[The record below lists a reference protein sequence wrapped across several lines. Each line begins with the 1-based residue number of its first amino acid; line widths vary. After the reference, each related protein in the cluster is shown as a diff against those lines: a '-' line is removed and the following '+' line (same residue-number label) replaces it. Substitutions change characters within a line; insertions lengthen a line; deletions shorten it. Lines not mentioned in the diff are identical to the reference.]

1 MASEL
6 QPEFFSLLG
15 INIFLALS
23 LLTCLFEKNFPTA
36 IPYVYQS
43 ASLFGFGQ
51 LWISKEFSQIFGNDM
66 RFLYHSAYLSVA
78 VISIAAI
85 NLYLA
90 LLKKQK
96 VLSWIYCGTVV
107 LPTVTV
113 SIFFISAY
121 INDTPVPLPA
131 LPHVPL
137 EMVYILLAPCAAVL
151 GLGILTTLKPE
162 VLKRTLSRLI
172 PARSTDSSPRSSQ
185 ASTAKKGGWSEEW
198 KKMKEKLLSL
208 IAEG

>member
-43 ASLFGFGQ
+43 AALFGFGQ
-51 LWISKEFSQIFGNDM
+51 LWISKEFSQIFGDHM
-66 RFLYHSAYLSVA
+66 RFLYHTAYLSVA
-78 VISIAAI
+78 VISITAI

-90 LLKKQK
+90 FLKKQK

-107 LPTVTV
+107 LPAVTV
-113 SIFFISAY
+113 SLFFTSAY
-121 INDTPVPLPA
+121 INDTPVPLPV
-131 LPHVPL
+131 LPHAPL
-137 EMVYILLAPCAAVL
+137 EMIYILLVPCAAVL
-151 GLGILTTLKPE
+151 GLGILTSLKPE

-172 PARSTDSSPRSSQ
+172 PARSIDSSLRSPQ
-185 ASTAKKGGWSEEW
+185 ASTARKGGWSKEW
-198 KKMKEKLLSL
+198 RKMKEKLLSL
-208 IAEG
+208 IGED

>member
-43 ASLFGFGQ
+43 AALFGFGQ
-51 LWISKEFSQIFGNDM
+51 LWISKEFSQIFGHHM

-78 VISIAAI
+78 IVSITTI

-90 LLKKQK
+90 FLKKQK
-96 VLSWIYCGTVV
+96 VLSWIYSGTVV
-107 LPTVTV
+107 LPTVAV
-113 SIFFISAY
+113 SLFFISAY
-121 INDTPVPLPA
+121 INDTPVPLPV
-131 LPHVPL
+131 LPHAPL
-137 EMVYILLAPCAAVL
+137 EMIYILLVPCAAVL
-151 GLGILTTLKPE
+151 GLGILTSVKPE

-172 PARSTDSSPRSSQ
+172 PARSIGSSLRSPQ

>member
-43 ASLFGFGQ
+43 AALFGFGQ
-51 LWISKEFSQIFGNDM
+51 LWISKEFSQIFGDHM

-78 VISIAAI
+78 IISLTAI

-90 LLKKQK
+90 FLKKQK
-96 VLSWIYCGTVV
+96 VLPWIFSGTVV
-107 LPTVTV
+107 LPTVAV
-113 SIFFISAY
+113 SLFFISAY
-121 INDTPVPLPA
+121 INDTPVPLPV
-131 LPHVPL
+131 LPHAPL
-137 EMVYILLAPCAAVL
+137 EMIYILLAPCAAVL
-151 GLGILTTLKPE
+151 GLGILTSLRPE

-172 PARSTDSSPRSSQ
+172 PARSIDSSPTSPQ
-185 ASTAKKGGWSEEW
+185 ASTAKQAGWSKEW
-198 KKMKEKLLSL
+198 RKMKEKLLSL
-208 IAEG
+208 IGED